1 MRHTLYNQQAAFI
14 YIGNKISPSI
24 IMEQQFIFMKYIK
37 ALCCYTFESSIGS
50 SCYVYQVME

>member
-14 YIGNKISPSI
+14 YIGNKISPLI

-37 ALCCYTFESSIGS
+37 ALCCYTLESSIGR